1 MVVVTIRGLVVEAPV
16 VALNE
21 LTSEKRSSIFVVAC
35 RILPVLQPVL
45 ENLPTPVAPIEY

>member
-1 MVVVTIRGLVVEAPV
+1 VVVVTIRGLVVEAPV

-35 RILPVLQPVL
+35 RILPVL
-45 ENLPTPVAPIEY
+45 ENLPTPVALIQY